1 MNRTYSIA
9 RPKPLSWLEVLI
21 VVLGIAGVIIF
32 FTFYESA
39 FPDASV
45 NVSITRQ
52 QAETIAS
59 DTLRELGYS
68 ADDYKFA
75 ITFSSDQSA
84 SYYLQRTLG
93 IEESNARLA
102 QENWPLYYWS
112 ARWFKPLQKEEFRVY
127 LTPDGKFLGLNH
139 VVEENAAGADIPQE
153 QAKAIAET
161 FLVNHA
167 GWDSAA
173 WETMEASS
181 IAQPGGRMDH
191 TFSWK
196 SRQYSAGESELRY
209 SVVVQ
214 GDQVGYV
221 DTFIKVPE
229 SFNRQYATERNNAGI
244 INTFASVLGIFGFI
258 VAGLIA
264 IVKVRPDARRGLFPA
279 LLAGAVSLAAQLNYL
294 PLYPI
299 SYNTTE
305 NYAAFWLMNA
315 FGILLSA
322 IFSFVVIYLAWMGG
336 QALTKFVWPGRNRV
350 WDRGPMQWVTFS
362 RSALRGLFL
371 GGAQM
376 GYVVLF
382 YIITTRYL
390 GWWSPVTAGYT
401 NLFGTPFPFL
411 SAYEVG
417 ISAALTEEFLFRLI
431 GIALFLWIF
440 RKKQTWLAVL
450 IPSLLWAFAHSS
462 YVTYPIYAR
471 AVELTIVAII
481 LSFIFLKFDLL
492 TTIMSHFTY
501 NMMVTGI
508 ALLRSD
514 EAYYQTSGWI
524 VIATLALPLLP
535 GLLCTLWQ
543 ILRKEPLPPETL
555 NLAPATETD
564 LPQLTALPVKADWSS
579 LLGQPNRNTFCLKAG
594 DDLIGF
600 VTGYV
605 ENDRGWVDGVYI
617 VKTWRRQYWG
627 SILLSAMREHFQS
640 QGVEE
645 MRAVLPSTTE
655 RIVSFLKTQFWRE
668 QATVVAPGEPPT
680 LGVIVKDMFNE
691 LRKKKETSNIEWEI
705 PHDIL

>member
-1 MNRTYSIA
+1 MNRTYSVA
-9 RPKPLSWLEVLI
+9 HPKPFSWLEVFIIAFGI
-21 VVLGIAGVIIF
+21 VGVVVF

-52 QAETIAS
+52 QAEAIAS

-68 ADDYKFA
+68 ADNYKFA
-75 ITFSSDQSA
+75 ISFSSDQSA

-93 IEESNARLA
+93 IEEANARLA
-102 QENWPLYYWS
+102 QENWPLFYWS

-139 VVEENAAGADIPQE
+139 VVEENAAGAAIPQE

-173 WETMEASS
+173 WETIEASS
-181 IAQPGGRMDH
+181 IALPGGRMDH

-214 GDQVGYV
+214 GDQVGYM

-244 INTFASVLGIFGFI
+244 INTFAYVLGIFGFI
-258 VAGLIA
+258 VAGMIA
-264 IVKVRPDARRGLFPA
+264 IAKVRPDARRGFFPA
-279 LLAGAVSLAAQLNYL
+279 LLAGTVSLAAQLNYL
-294 PLYPI
+294 PLYPF
-299 SYNTTE
+299 SYDTTE

-322 IFSFVVIYLAWMGG
+322 LFSFVMIYLACMGG
-336 QALTKFVWPGRNRV
+336 QALTKFVWPGRDRV

-382 YIITTRYL
+382 YIVTTRFL

-411 SAYEVG
+411 SAYDVG
-417 ISAALTEEFLFRLI
+417 LSAALTEEFLFRLI
-431 GIALFLWIF
+431 GISTFLWIF
-440 RKKQTWLAVL
+440 QKKHTWLAVL
-450 IPSLLWAFAHSS
+450 IPSLIWAFAHSS
-462 YVTYPIYAR
+462 YVAYPIYAR
-471 AVELTIVAII
+471 IVELTIVAII
-481 LSFIFLKFDLL
+481 LSLIFFKFDLL

-508 ALLRSD
+508 VLLRSD

-535 GLLCTLWQ
+535 GLLWALWR

-555 NLAPATETD
+555 NLAPAIEAD

-579 LLGQPNRNTFCLKAG
+579 LLKQPNRNTFCLKAG
-594 DDLIGF
+594 EGLVGF

-605 ENDRGWVDGVYI
+605 DNNRGWVDGVYI
-617 VKTWRRQYWG
+617 VKAWQRQYWG
-627 SILLSAMREHFQS
+627 SILLNAIREYYQDE
-640 QGVEE
+640 GVEQIQ
-645 MRAVLPSTTE
+645 AVLPTKAAQA
-655 RIVSFLKTQFWRE
+655 VSFLKTQFWHE
-668 QATVVAPGEPPT
+668 HAMVVAPVEPPT
-680 LGVIVKDMFNE
+680 LGAVVKKMLNA
-691 LRKKKETSNIEWEI
+691 LHKKKETSSIEWEI
-705 PHDIL
+705 PRDVL